1 MNATVARDVRAW
13 TVITTLIVVTGT
25 AATDATTPGGY
36 TRLAALAATTL
47 IALLAWAR
55 VKAAEEIHHV
65 TVLRP
70 VTRPTTAVSPHHVRA
85 NRRARVRRLIV
96 RAAIAAVLG
105 FTAGVVAAAIYSL

>member
-13 TVITTLIVVTGT
+13 TVITVLIVVTGT
-25 AATDATTPGGY
+25 AASDATTPGGF

-70 VTRPTTAVSPHHVRA
+70 VTRPTTAAPPHHVRA
-85 NRRARVRRLIV
+85 NRRAHVRRL
-96 RAAIAAVLG
+96 AIKATVAAVLG
-105 FTAGVVAAAIYSL
+105 FTAGIVAAAIHSL